1 MKKFLFVATFS
12 AGSLF
17 LSAQSNLTNDKD
29 PDQGVIYP
37 TFVGISRPL
46 AEIWEEEKNLD
57 ALRDQELAG
66 TASSD
71 KNFNKRQAQTFL
83 FDAAEN
89 GAAYGNDENF
99 IQNEH
104 GFRDSPGVKTHF
116 AGLGNGGVFPYDPS
130 GAAGPNHYVQAV
142 NATTYKIFNKTNG
155 ANMGSG
161 SVGSLWSPATGNLG
175 DPIIMYDRFAGRWFI
190 SQFGSGNAIY
200 IAISTTNDPTGSY
213 YTYSF
218 TSPQFPDYLK
228 FSIWRDGYYM
238 TCNTGT
244 QRVFCFERSVMLTG
258 GTARSVYSSFN
269 PPRSGGFFCPMPGDA
284 DGDNLPTTGGCPI
297 LSYEDNGWGGS
308 FTDQINIFEAMVT
321 WGTTPALTIPVA
333 TGSPI
338 NTAAFDASYNASWND
353 VTQPNTTQK
362 LDGIGGIL
370 QYRAQW
376 RAWATY
382 NSVVI
387 NWPVKISANQR
398 SIMWAELRQTGGTWA
413 IYQQGIYTPDAYTR
427 WVGSIAMDDEGN
439 IALCYVKSGTTP
451 TNVFPSL
458 GYTGR
463 RPSDPINVMTFN
475 ETIVSPGTASQTGA
489 NRFGDYAQ
497 TTLDP
502 DGLTFWHTGMWC
514 SGTTGTNA
522 GKTRIYN
529 FRLSSILGTDEE
541 ASDAEYN
548 PFDLNV
554 YPMPSN
560 GNFNITF
567 HAESNENYTLNLY
580 NELGQIV
587 LTKEI
592 TNQAGSQ
599 NVSVGLENPSAGL
612 YNLIISNGK
621 VESYKKLVIQ

>member
-1 MKKFLFVATFS
+1 MKKILLFTAL
-12 AGSLF
+12 GLGF
-17 LSAQSNLTNDKD
+17 LSVNAQNNLTNDSD
-29 PDQGVIYP
+29 PDHGVIYP
-37 TFVGISRPL
+37 TFMGISRPL
-46 AEIWEEEKNLD
+46 SEIWEEEKNLD

-66 TASSD
+66 TESSD

-83 FDAAEN
+83 FNVDDN
-89 GAAYGNDENF
+89 GLEYGNDESIMQTNP
-99 IQNEH
+99 

-116 AGLGNGGVFPYDPS
+116 AGLGNGGVHPYDPS

-155 ANMGSG
+155 ANLGSG
-161 SVGSLWSPATGNLG
+161 SVGSLWSPATGNMG

-200 IAISTTNDPTGSY
+200 IAISTSNDPTGSY
-213 YTYSF
+213 YTYSY

-238 TCNTGT
+238 TANTGT

-258 GTARSVYSSFN
+258 GTARSVYTSFN
-269 PPRSGGFFCPMPGDA
+269 PPRAGGFFCAMPGDA
-284 DGDNLPTTGGCPI
+284 DGDILPTTGGCPI

-308 FTDQINIFEAMVT
+308 FADQINIFDANVN
-321 WGTTPALTIPVA
+321 WASTPTLTISTA
-333 TGSPI
+333 SGSPL
-338 NTAAFDASYNASWND
+338 NTAAFDGSYNASWND
-353 VTQPNTTQK
+353 ITQPGTTQK

-376 RAWATY
+376 RAWSTY

-387 NWPVKISANQR
+387 NWPVRISSTQR

-413 IYQQGIYTPDAYTR
+413 IHQQGIYTPDAYSR

-439 IALCYVKSGTTP
+439 IALCYAKSGTNP

-458 GYTGR
+458 AYTGR
-463 RPSDPINVMTFN
+463 RANDPLNTMTFD
-475 ETIVSPGTASQTGA
+475 ETVVTPGTAFITGS

-502 DGLTFWHTGMWC
+502 DGLTFWHTGMYAGGT
-514 SGTTGTNA
+514 SGSGA

-529 FRLSSILGTDEE
+529 FRLSSILGTDDET
-541 ASDAEYN
+541 SDAEYN
-548 PFDLNV
+548 PFDLSV
-554 YPMPSN
+554 YPIPSD
-560 GNFNITF
+560 GNFNISF
-567 HAESNENYTLNLY
+567 NAESSENYTLNLY

-621 VESYKKLVIQ
+621 VETYKKIVIN